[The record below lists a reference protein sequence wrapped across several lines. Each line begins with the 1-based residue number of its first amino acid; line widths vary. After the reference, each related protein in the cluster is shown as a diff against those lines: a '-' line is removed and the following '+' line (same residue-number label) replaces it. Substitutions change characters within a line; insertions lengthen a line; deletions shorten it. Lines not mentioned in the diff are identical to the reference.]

1 MKKRLIIGIAAVTVL
16 SVGAV
21 ANAMIGNQP
30 VQENQAS
37 VQRSES
43 VETPLQESAS
53 VDSQSVVTP
62 EPVVEQVQPVQ
73 NQPTQSSTQAA
84 PAVQEEPFD
93 AQLYGMSLLQD
104 KAKQGMNM
112 NAECY
117 NKLMVESTG
126 WNMTKAQVDA
136 AFAKVLGYSSTCAA
150 LATFQAT
157 GNY

>member
-1 MKKRLIIGIAAVTVL
+1 MKKRLIIGVAAIAVL

-30 VQENQAS
+30 VKENQAA
-37 VQRSES
+37 VQRSEA
-43 VETPLQESAS
+43 VESPVLHSDAVESQATTS
-53 VDSQSVVTP
+53 EAQAP
-62 EPVVEQVQPVQ
+62 AVQPVQ
-73 NQPTQSSTQAA
+73 NTPAPTSAQTA
-84 PAVQEEPFD
+84 PAVQEEAFD

-104 KAKQGMNM
+104 KAKQGINM

-136 AFAKVLGYSSTCAA
+136 SFAKVLGYSSTCAA

>member
-1 MKKRLIIGIAAVTVL
+1 MKKRLIIGIAVAAVL

-21 ANAMIGNQP
+21 SNAMIGNQP
-30 VQENQAS
+30 VKENQAS
-37 VQRSES
+37 FQMSEAVES
-43 VETPLQESAS
+43 PVLHSDTVESQSTTPEAETP
-53 VDSQSVVTP
+53 T
-62 EPVVEQVQPVQ
+62 VQPV
-73 NQPTQSSTQAA
+73 NDQPAPIATQTL
-84 PAVQEEPFD
+84 PAVAEEPFD

-104 KAKQGMNM
+104 KARQGINM

-117 NKLMVESTG
+117 NKLMVASTG

-136 AFAKVLGYSSTCAA
+136 SFAKVLGYSSTCAA

>member
-1 MKKRLIIGIAAVTVL
+1 MKKRLIIAGAFAVTVL

-21 ANAMIGNQP
+21 HAVVTNSP
-30 VQENQAS
+30 VKENQAS

-43 VETPLQESAS
+43 VETPVLHSDTVEN
-53 VDSQSVVTP
+53 QSTTP
-62 EPVVEQVQPVQ
+62 EAQTPVVQPVQ
-73 NQPTQSSTQAA
+73 NQPAQSTPEAA

-93 AQLYGMSLLQD
+93 AQMYGLSLLQER
-104 KAKQGMNM
+104 AKQGMNM

-126 WNMTKAQVDA
+126 WNMTKTQVDS

-150 LATFQAT
+150 YAQFKAT
-157 GNY
+157 GTY